1 TEFEATIGDSATI
14 SKSQAIL
21 RLDLTLRWEG
31 QAISEESKESVISYD
46 LLISGIDSASPRVTS
61 WGAPGT
67 GPDLEDYSVALRSEE
82 RRVGKEGRREG
93 GPEPRRTE
101 ENQRR

>member
-46 LLISGIDSASPRVTS
+46 LLISDIDSASPRVTS

-67 GPDLEDYSVALRSEE
+67 GPDRKSTRLNSSHVSISYAVFCLKKKRLRH
-82 RRVGKEGRREG
+82 
-93 GPEPRRTE
+93 T
-101 ENQRR
+101 